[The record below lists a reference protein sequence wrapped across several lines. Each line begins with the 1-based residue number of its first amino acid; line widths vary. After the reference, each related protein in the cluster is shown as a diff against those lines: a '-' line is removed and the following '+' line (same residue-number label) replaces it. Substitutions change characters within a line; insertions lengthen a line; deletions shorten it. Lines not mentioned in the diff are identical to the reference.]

1 MRTSAAT
8 LSAPVKSSIVQ
19 KIADGFAGIVER
31 VRTYF
36 ERRANMATLH
46 SMSDRDLKDI
56 GLSRSDL
63 NRITSL

>member
-8 LSAPVKSSIVQ
+8 LSAPIKSSIVQ
-19 KIADGFAGIVER
+19 KVADGAARIVEH

-36 ERRANMATLH
+36 ERRAAMSMLQA
-46 SMSDRDLKDI
+46 MSDRDLKDI

-63 NRITSL
+63 YRITSM

>member
-8 LSAPVKSSIVQ
+8 LSAPVKSSVVQ
-19 KIADGFAGIVER
+19 KIADGFAGIVEH

-36 ERRANMATLH
+36 ERRATMSMLH
-46 SMSDRDLKDI
+46 AMSDRDLKDI

-63 NRITSL
+63 YRITSM